1 VCDGRHKA
9 ERDRVDT
16 KAALPRGAL
25 EAQTL
30 DRRYGDL
37 LDARD
42 DHLLR
47 LTDSTGML
55 QHATFTIPNYRHGY
69 CTDEGI

>member
-1 VCDGRHKA
+1 V
-9 ERDRVDT
+9 
-16 KAALPRGAL
+16 
-25 EAQTL
+25 QTL

-37 LDARD
+37 PDARY

-55 QHATFTIPNYRHGY
+55 QHATFTILNYQHVY
-69 CTDEGI
+69 CTDDNQDDCRTSDEGI